1 MKKTLS
7 LPKQQAMKIEHLGIA
22 VKDLGISNDL
32 LNYWVNRLI
41 KKSL

>member
-32 LNYWVNRLI
+32 FTKLLG
-41 KKSL
+41 KSPYK